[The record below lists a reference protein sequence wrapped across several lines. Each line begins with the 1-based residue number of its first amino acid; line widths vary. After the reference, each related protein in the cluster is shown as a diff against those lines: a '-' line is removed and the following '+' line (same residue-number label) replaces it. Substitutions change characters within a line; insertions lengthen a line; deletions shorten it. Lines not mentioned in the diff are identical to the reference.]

1 MSKII
6 LSADRTCDIGET
18 LAEKYSVSKTA
29 IAIAWILRHPA
40 RMQPVTGTTN
50 PERLKECFR
59 AADVTLTREEWYKVY
74 LATGSFLP

>member
-1 MSKII
+1 MVPVS
-6 LSADRTCDIGET
+6 SET
-18 LAEKYSVSKTA
+18 T

-59 AADVTLTREEWYKVY
+59 AADVTLTREEWYEIYK
-74 LATGSFLP
+74 AAGNKLP